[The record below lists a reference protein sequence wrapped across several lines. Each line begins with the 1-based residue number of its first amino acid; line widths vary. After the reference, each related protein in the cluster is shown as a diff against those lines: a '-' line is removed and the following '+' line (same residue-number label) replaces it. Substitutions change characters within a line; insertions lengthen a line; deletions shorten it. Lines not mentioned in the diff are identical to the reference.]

1 MTTTQAECLIGIK
14 VINSSLLHKRL
25 RNAMV
30 RAKEEQKTREEQ
42 IEHLLGGVI
51 GLLAMVDPSMM
62 EIDELTQFLGR

>member
-1 MTTTQAECLIGIK
+1 
-14 VINSSLLHKRL
+14 
-25 RNAMV
+25 MV